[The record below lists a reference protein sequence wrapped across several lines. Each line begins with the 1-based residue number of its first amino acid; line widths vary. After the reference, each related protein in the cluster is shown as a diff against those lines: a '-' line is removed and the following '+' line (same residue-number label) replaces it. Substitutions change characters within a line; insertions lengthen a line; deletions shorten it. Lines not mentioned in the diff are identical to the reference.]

1 MAFEIPRLI
10 PTTPDEFIEFW
21 SAQYSYDLERLY
33 EEHIGKPLTEE
44 RVWALYK
51 WKNGGAIST
60 RKMGSIQRAYIT
72 QLNAIPKL
80 ADQDEA
86 WAYASRLEGGPIWN
100 IFWLHCIAPDLF
112 PIFDQH
118 TYRAMHKI
126 QKGVDAELPTRA
138 DDVIA
143 AYFEAYIPFTQD
155 LRRLPRATDRAL
167 FAYGRFLKNGYSK
180 K

>member
-1 MAFEIPRLI
+1 MTFEIPRLV
-10 PTTPDEFIEFW
+10 PSTPDEFIEFW
-21 SAQYSYDLERLY
+21 SAQYSYELEPLY

-51 WKNGGAIST
+51 WKNGGDISAP
-60 RKMGSIQRAYIT
+60 KMGSIQRAYIT
-72 QLNAIPKL
+72 QLNVIPNL

-86 WAYASRLEGGPIWN
+86 RAYASRLEGGPIWN

-118 TYRAMHKI
+118 TYRAMYKI
-126 QKGVDAELPTRA
+126 REGVVAEIPTRSGE
-138 DDVIA
+138 VIA
-143 AYFEAYIPFTQD
+143 TYFESYIPFAQD
-155 LRRLPRATDRAL
+155 LPRLQRATDRAL